1 MFGRVHVLEQ
11 LLVDPNALLVVV
23 LHQFVQ
29 QRLLH
34 HRGGHFVGIETKLH
48 AFGIIVSAVIRE
60 DRISNPCQM
69 RRFAQ
74 IISLAAAPNQNIVC
88 QVFNGIVSPFHIASQ
103 SSSEGCNVLVVP
115 SIAICNG
122 CPVCNTGDLVTI
134 VPPGHDPC
142 ILRCVLLKPFVAF
155 VVVIHDV
162 ITTIPLSDSVH
173 HRGAGHTFTDG
184 LAVSDVFGHFAAQLA
199 EVQHIN
205 HKGHREQGPQQDHW
219 QP

>member
-1 MFGRVHVLEQ
+1 MLGRVYVLEQ

-34 HRGGHFVGIETKLH
+34 HRGGHSVGIETKLH
-48 AFGIIVSAVIRE
+48 AFRVIVSAVIRE
-60 DRISNPCQM
+60 DRIANPCQM

-74 IISLAAAPNQNIVC
+74 IVSLAAAPNQNVVC
-88 QVFNGIVSPFHIASQ
+88 QVFDGFVSSFHIASQ

-122 CPVCNTGDLVTI
+122 CPVGNTGDLVTI
-134 VPPGHDPC
+134 VPPGHNPG

-155 VVVIHDV
+155 VVVVHDV
-162 ITTIPLSDSVH
+162 ITTIPLSDRVH
-173 HRGAGHTFTDG
+173 HRGAGHALTDG
-184 LAVSDVFGHFAAQLA
+184 LAVSHIFGQFSAQLT
-199 EVQHIN
+199 EVQHVN
-205 HKGHREQGPQQDHW
+205 HKGHREQGSQQDHR